1 MSVHMV
7 VPFVLYFISW
17 GLAGHR

>member
-7 VPFVLYFISW
+7 VPFVLYFVSW